1 MMDLESF
8 LTRILKLQHQMNCH
22 DIFFFRFSKKDRE
35 ILMEKLSRYFIFII
49 KAHYHYD
56 VFIILILI
64 KEMAAL
70 SSTTACAAI
79 TSHTTSSTNVNSTC
93 PSMSTES
100 HSSSL
105 ADKIHG
111 LTEKIQA
118 LGHHRNDSELS
129 ARNRTG
135 FFVLLFKIYFIYK
148 LKLFS
153 LIYI

>member
-1 MMDLESF
+1 
-8 LTRILKLQHQMNCH
+8 
-22 DIFFFRFSKKDRE
+22 
-35 ILMEKLSRYFIFII
+35 
-49 KAHYHYD
+49 
-56 VFIILILI
+56 
-64 KEMAAL
+64 MAAL

-93 PSMSTES
+93 PSGMSIESS

-118 LGHHRNDSELS
+118 LGHYRNESEMS

-135 FFVLLFKIYFIYK
+135 KFIK
-148 LKLFS
+148 NTSQLKKKKV
-153 LIYI
+153 